1 MPKLDGIEF
10 KTLFGK
16 KVDKENDNVFFND
29 EEHSYLDKNDGSKY
43 ISVTTL
49 LHEYQNA
56 FNESFFSK
64 YKALE
69 ALADADKFSWV
80 KQGLLNTQIW
90 KPELVEKLGIDQSEF
105 DNKVE
110 EILQSWHSNRDEACQ
125 HGSYVHNLLET
136 SFYGKTEFDLS
147 QYGLPQVCGNYTCD
161 KGNYKLDLDNGI
173 YPEFL
178 MSWISPEGVRL
189 AGQADLICKSGN
201 DIDILDWKTN
211 KEIKRR
217 SFYNSSKK
225 SNVKLKYPLNNLE
238 DCNYNLYML
247 QLSMYAY
254 MLQQLN
260 PDFNIRSLTIVHIQ
274 RDGSIK
280 EYPVEYKKDEVERV
294 IKHYAKQQKIKCE
307 LERDK
312 PFIM

>member
-1 MPKLDGIEF
+1 MPKLEGIEF

-16 KVDKENDNVFFND
+16 QVDKENDTVFFND
-29 EEHSYLDKNDGSKY
+29 AEHIYLDKSDGSQY

-69 ALADADKFSWV
+69 ALVDADKFSWV

-90 KPELVEKLGIDQSEF
+90 KPELLEKLGVDEDVFNQ
-105 DNKVE
+105 KVE
-110 EILQSWHSNRDEACQ
+110 EVLQSWHNTRDEACE
-125 HGSYVHNLLET
+125 HGSYVHSLLET
-136 SFYGKTEFDLS
+136 SFYDKTQFDLS
-147 QYGLPQVCGNYTCD
+147 KYGVPQVCGNYTCN
-161 KGNYKLDLDNGI
+161 KVNYILDLDNGI

-178 MSWISPEGVRL
+178 MSWISPEGL
-189 AGQADLICKSGN
+189 HIAGQADLVCKSGN

-211 KEIKRR
+211 REIKRR

-238 DCNYNLYML
+238 DCNYNIYML
-247 QLSMYAY
+247 QLSMYGY
-254 MLQQLN
+254 MIQKLN
-260 PDFNIRSLTIVHIQ
+260 PSLNIRSLTIVHIQ

-280 EYPVEYKKDEVERV
+280 EYPVEYKKDEIERV
-294 IKHYAKQQKIKCE
+294 IKHYAKQQKIKE
-307 LERDK
+307 DLLRNK
-312 PFIM
+312 PFII

>member
-1 MPKLDGIEF
+1 MPKLEGIEF

-16 KVDKENDNVFFND
+16 QVDKENDTVFFND
-29 EEHSYLDKNDGSKY
+29 AEHVYLDKSDGSQY

-69 ALADADKFSWV
+69 ALVDADKFSWV

-90 KPELVEKLGIDQSEF
+90 KPELLEKLGVDEDVF
-105 DNKVE
+105 NKKVE
-110 EILQSWHSNRDEACQ
+110 EVLQSWHNTRDEACE
-125 HGSYVHNLLET
+125 HGSYVHSLLET
-136 SFYGKTEFDLS
+136 SFYDKTQFDLS
-147 QYGLPQVCGNYTCD
+147 KYGVPQVCGNYTCN
-161 KGNYKLDLDNGI
+161 KGNYILDLDNGI

-178 MSWISPEGVRL
+178 MSWISPEGL
-189 AGQADLICKSGN
+189 HIAGQADLVCKSGN

-211 KEIKRR
+211 REIKRR

-238 DCNYNLYML
+238 DCNYNIYML
-247 QLSMYAY
+247 QLSMYGY
-254 MLQQLN
+254 MIQKLN
-260 PDFNIRSLTIVHIQ
+260 PNFNIRSLTIVHIQ

-280 EYPVEYKKDEVERV
+280 EYPVEYKKDEIERV
-294 IKHYAKQQKIKCE
+294 IKHYAKQQKIKE
-307 LERDK
+307 DLLRDK
-312 PFIM
+312 PFII